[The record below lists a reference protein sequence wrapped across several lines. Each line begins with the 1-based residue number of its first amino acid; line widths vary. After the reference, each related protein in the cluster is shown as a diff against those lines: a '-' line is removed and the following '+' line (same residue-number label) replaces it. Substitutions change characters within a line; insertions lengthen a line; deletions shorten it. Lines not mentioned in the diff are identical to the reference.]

1 MTKAIKATCII
12 GNPYIPSRVHVVGR
26 HLFKSLINAGVDTSI
41 IDIVNLLNTMEMSNS
56 EKRKNALSLETNLL
70 LGADLILVISPIY
83 RASYPGIVK
92 AFFDELPHEAL
103 MDKIALPIMVG
114 GTDRHYL
121 AARYTWSVMLQELG
135 AIVPKTVFILD
146 ASIDKERDIIV
157 DEVLESLKEPLK
169 ISLAIAKALAEI

>member
-1 MTKAIKATCII
+1 MTKATCII
-12 GNPYIPSRVHVVGR
+12 GNPYIPSRVHVVGQYI
-26 HLFKSLINAGVDTSI
+26 FKSLINVGVDTSI
-41 IDIVNLLNTMEMSNS
+41 IDIVDLLNRMDMSNS

-83 RASYPGIVK
+83 RASYPGVVK
-92 AFFDELPHEAL
+92 ALFDELPHEAL

-114 GTDRHYL
+114 GTNRHYL

-146 ASIDKERDIIV
+146 SSIDKERDTIT
-157 DEVLESLKEPLK
+157 DEALESLTEPVK

>member
-1 MTKAIKATCII
+1 MTKATCII
-12 GNPYIPSRVHVVGR
+12 GNPYIPSRVHVVGQYI
-26 HLFKSLINAGVDTSI
+26 FKSLINVGVDTSI
-41 IDIVNLLNTMEMSNS
+41 IDIVDLLNRMDMSNS

-83 RASYPGIVK
+83 RASYPGVVK
-92 AFFDELPHEAL
+92 ALFDELPHEAL

-114 GTDRHYL
+114 GTNRHYL

-146 ASIDKERDIIV
+146 SSIDKERDTIT
-157 DEVLESLKEPLK
+157 DEALESLAESVK

>member
-1 MTKAIKATCII
+1 MTKATCII
-12 GNPYIPSRVHVVGR
+12 GNPYIPSRVHVVGQYI
-26 HLFKSLINAGVDTSI
+26 FKSLTNVGVDTSI
-41 IDIVNLLNTMEMSNS
+41 IDIVELLNRMYMSNS
-56 EKRKNALSLETNLL
+56 EKRKKALSLETNLL

-92 AFFDELPHEAL
+92 SLFDELPHEAL

-114 GTDRHYL
+114 GTNRHYL

-146 ASIDKERDIIV
+146 SSIDKERDTIT
-157 DEVLESLKEPLK
+157 DEALGSLTEPVK